1 MYYFIV
7 FYAIVSIGLFLYFI
21 KIKNSIV
28 RQHSRKILSIEQE
41 ISMHKT
47 QINFRDKGLQKYNFQ
62 IYNLNDSLRVQ
73 SEIKLN

>member
-1 MYYFIV
+1 MSYFIV
-7 FYAIVSIGLFLYFI
+7 FYTIVSVGLFLYFI
-21 KIKNSIV
+21 KIKSSIV
-28 RQHSRKILSIEQE
+28 TQHSRKILSLEQE

-47 QINFRDKGLQKYNFQ
+47 QIKFRYKGLQKYNFQ